1 MRNPATEG
9 LALSGHSTV
18 PAPQT
23 GSFVIDIRWGK
34 VGEVMGH
41 EGPRLQLRP
50 PLGGREWEAAPAVV
64 RPASDAEVLSA
75 TAREGRSPRPAARP
89 ISPVVPLTWYEW
101 RE

>member
-1 MRNPATEG
+1 M
-9 LALSGHSTV
+9 
-18 PAPQT
+18 
-23 GSFVIDIRWGK
+23 IDIRWGK

-75 TAREGRSPRPAARP
+75 KARDDRSPRPAARP
-89 ISPVVPLTWYEW
+89 ISPVVPLNWYE
-101 RE
+101 